1 MNSGWSLLGR
11 LVAASALLGAA
22 TIVAVSC
29 GGGGKGGVAPQANGT
44 LTGPIEISG
53 KASSGTITLTVSEDG
68 KSITFVTVLL
78 KDLKCDGFSA
88 GSSSTGVAVKFPV
101 AGGNLNGS
109 PPSLGK
115 ISGHFSS
122 PTEASGKVDL
132 KWDMGGVAP
141 CELGEW
147 KWSAK
152 LAANDV
158 VDIPVYAG
166 VKEAALPGGFPVAEM
181 SEVAG
186 IREGDYEK
194 VVWKHYTSDAT
205 AKDIMDWY
213 RSEMTKSKYGW
224 TETFWNDVSGQG
236 AIGVWSKD
244 GEKSAALVAA
254 ATDSGG
260 NGTQLAIMEA
270 LNKK

>member
-1 MNSGWSLLGR
+1 VNLRCGLGNR
-11 LVAASALLGAA
+11 FLVATALFAA
-22 TIVAVSC
+22 AAIVAVSC
-29 GGGGKGGVAPQANGT
+29 GGDGKGGMVPQPNGT

-68 KSITFVTVLL
+68 KSLTFVTIAL

-88 GSSSTGVAVKFPV
+88 GSSSTGVAVTLPV
-101 AGGNLNGS
+101 DDGNLNGS
-109 PPSLGK
+109 LPSLGK
-115 ISGHFSS
+115 MSGHFSS

-132 KWDMGGVAP
+132 KWDTGGAAP

-147 KWSAK
+147 KWSAT

-158 VDIPVYAG
+158 VDVPVYAG
-166 VKEAALPGGFPVAEM
+166 VKEAALGGGFPVAGM

-186 IREGDYEK
+186 ISEGDYEK
-194 VVWKHYTSDAT
+194 VVLKNYTSDAK

-224 TETFWNDVSGQG
+224 TETFWKETSGLG
-236 AIGVWSKD
+236 ALGVWSKD
-244 GEKSAALVAA
+244 GGKNVALVVA
-254 ATDSGG
+254 ATDSSG
-260 NGTQLAIMEA
+260 NHLAIMEA

>member
-1 MNSGWSLLGR
+1 MNLRCGLGNR
-11 LVAASALLGAA
+11 FLVATALFAA
-22 TIVAVSC
+22 AAIVAVSC
-29 GGGGKGGVAPQANGT
+29 GGGGKGGVVPQPNGT
-44 LTGPIEISG
+44 LSGPIEISG
-53 KASSGTITLTVSEDG
+53 KASSGTITLAVSEDG
-68 KSITFVTVLL
+68 KSITFVTIAL
-78 KDLKCDGFSA
+78 KDLKCDGSSA
-88 GSSSTGVAVKFPV
+88 GSSSTGVAVTLHV

-109 PPSLGK
+109 LPSLGK
-115 ISGHFSS
+115 ISGRFSS

-132 KWDMGGVAP
+132 KWDMGGAAP

-147 KWSAK
+147 KWSAT
-152 LAANDV
+152 LAANEV

-166 VKEAALPGGFPVAEM
+166 VKEAALSGGLPVAEM

-194 VVWKHYTSDAT
+194 VMWKYYTSDAT

-224 TETFWNDVSGQG
+224 TETFWKETSGQG
-236 AIGVWSKD
+236 AIGVWGKD
-244 GEKSAALVAA
+244 GGKNVALVAA
-254 ATDSGG
+254 AAGSGG
-260 NGTQLAIMEA
+260 NGTMLAIMEA